1 MTTDTDHTIACLQ
14 TGAEQLRE
22 LLEGQAEDIESTI
35 QLWMNKV
42 VAAGMEPEEASMF
55 VVMRLAAE
63 IEGIRA
69 EQSRNP
75 FSECLGRILM
85 AFSALKQQG
94 FWAGIASVTLSSA
107 LAEIPDGCSY
117 AVMHAQD
124 LEDLE
129 DRGSCCVA
137 FGATDADG
145 NAVSDEEHAEA
156 GKALADALMNEGLSV
171 DWDGD
176 PARRICIDG
185 IAGEVE

>member
-1 MTTDTDHTIACLQ
+1 MTADTDHAFACLQ

-22 LLEGQAEDIESTI
+22 LLEGRSDDIESTI

-42 VAAGMEPEEASMF
+42 VAAGMEPEQASMF

-63 IEGIRA
+63 IECIRA
-69 EQSRNP
+69 RTP
-75 FSECLGRILM
+75 LSEYLGRILM

-117 AVMHAQD
+117 AVMHCQD

-137 FGATDADG
+137 FGTTDVDG
-145 NAVSDEEHAEA
+145 NAVSDEERAEA
-156 GKALADALMNEGLSV
+156 GKALADALMDEGLSV

-176 PARRICIDG
+176 PARRIRIDG
-185 IAGEVE
+185 IAGEEK